1 MDVNFMWRW
10 QWRLQGQR
18 RNPLIQW
25 QYGFS
30 STNETET
37 SRFYLHLE
45 LIGGDHM
52 GEYWG
57 YTYRILLATLGQCL
71 TISAL

>member
-1 MDVNFMWRW
+1 
-10 QWRLQGQR
+10 
-18 RNPLIQW
+18 
-25 QYGFS
+25 
-30 STNETET
+30 
-37 SRFYLHLE
+37 
-45 LIGGDHM
+45 M